1 MEMEMT
7 LRKAVVEYD
16 PRNTTVVIWKLLE
29 KWLEK
34 AASMLRAL
42 NQRKKNHEQDQ
53 NR

>member
-29 KWLEK
+29 KWLEILLLK
-34 AASMLRAL
+34 QEKIQKSML
-42 NQRKKNHEQDQ
+42 
-53 NR
+53 